1 MKKMLQGTVTSAKM
15 NKSLRVE
22 VPRLYKHP
30 KYGKTMHGRTVCY
43 AHDENNEAKEGDLV
57 EIEESRPLSKLK
69 RWMLVRIVRTA
80 GQVG

>member
-1 MKKMLQGTVTSAKM
+1 MKKVLQGTVTSAKM

-43 AHDENNEAKEGDLV
+43 AHDETNQAKEGDLV

-69 RWMLVRIVRTA
+69 RWMLLRVVRAA